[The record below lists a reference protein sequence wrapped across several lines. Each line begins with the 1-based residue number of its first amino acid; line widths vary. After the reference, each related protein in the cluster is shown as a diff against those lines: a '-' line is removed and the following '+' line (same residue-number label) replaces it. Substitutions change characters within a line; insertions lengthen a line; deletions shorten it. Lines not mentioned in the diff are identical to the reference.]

1 MNEIK
6 ILVVDDHA
14 VMRMGLSSILNA
26 NKGLC
31 VVGEAED
38 GRSAI
43 AMTAKLTPDVI
54 LMDIMMPG
62 MDGAEATVQ
71 IRKNFPDVKILIF
84 TNYDAVDAI
93 AHALAAGAN
102 GAILKNIDYKDL
114 VSTIRTVA
122 KGGRIIAPEI
132 QRSIKESPPV
142 EELSEKQLSILRSI
156 IRGLTDADIAC
167 EHSMTANGVRDAI
180 TKIYTKL
187 GAANRAEAVAIALRK
202 QLLPLQ

>member
-31 VVGEAED
+31 VVREAED

-43 AMTAKLTPDVI
+43 AMTSKLMPDVI

-62 MDGAEATVQ
+62 MDGAEATAQ
-71 IRKNFPDVKILIF
+71 IRKNFPDIKILIF
-84 TNYDAVDAI
+84 TNYDAIDGI

-114 VSTIRTVA
+114 VSTIRTIA

-132 QRSIKESPPV
+132 QRSIRESPPV
-142 EELSEKQLSILRSI
+142 EELSERQLSILRSI
-156 IRGLTDADIAC
+156 IRGLTDADIAL
-167 EHSMTANGVRDAI
+167 EHNMTANGVRDAI

>member
-1 MNEIK
+1 
-6 ILVVDDHA
+6 
-14 VMRMGLSSILNA
+14 
-26 NKGLC
+26 
-31 VVGEAED
+31 
-38 GRSAI
+38 
-43 AMTAKLTPDVI
+43 MTAKLTPDVI

-62 MDGAEATVQ
+62 MDGAEATAQ

>member
-26 NKGLC
+26 NKGLS

-43 AMTAKLTPDVI
+43 AMTAKLTPDVV

-62 MDGAEATVQ
+62 MDGAEATAQ

-84 TNYDAVDAI
+84 TNYDAIDGI
-93 AHALAAGAN
+93 AHSLAAGAN

-114 VSTIRTVA
+114 VSTIRTIA

-132 QRSIKESPPV
+132 QRSIRESPPV
-142 EELSEKQLSILRSI
+142 EELSERQLSILRSI
-156 IRGLTDADIAC
+156 SRGLTDADIAL
-167 EHSMTANGVRDAI
+167 EHNMTANGVRDAI

>member
-26 NKGLC
+26 NKGLS

-43 AMTAKLTPDVI
+43 AMTAKLTPDVV

-62 MDGAEATVQ
+62 MDGAEATAQ

-84 TNYDAVDAI
+84 TNYDAIDGI
-93 AHALAAGAN
+93 AHSLAAGAN

-114 VSTIRTVA
+114 VSTIRTIA

-132 QRSIKESPPV
+132 QRSIRESPPV
-142 EELSEKQLSILRSI
+142 EELSERQLSILRSI
-156 IRGLTDADIAC
+156 ILGLTDADIAL
-167 EHSMTANGVRDAI
+167 EHNMTANGVRDAI

>member
-26 NKGLC
+26 NKGLS

-43 AMTAKLTPDVI
+43 AMTAKLTPDVV

-62 MDGAEATVQ
+62 MDGAEATAQ

-84 TNYDAVDAI
+84 TNYDAIDGI
-93 AHALAAGAN
+93 AHSLAAGAN

-114 VSTIRTVA
+114 VSTIRTIA

-132 QRSIKESPPV
+132 QRSIRESPPV
-142 EELSEKQLSILRSI
+142 EELSERQLSILRSI
-156 IRGLTDADIAC
+156 IRGLTDADIAL
-167 EHSMTANGVRDAI
+167 EHNMTANGVRDAI